1 MFAVRFGL
9 RIFIDP
15 PGAVHLCWPE
25 SSSNDLYI
33 YIDISVCVCVCVC
46 VAIGEKIERLY
57 FYPYKPV
64 SWLLTHHGISV
75 FSPYRSLYL
84 ALIQRIE
91 HCKRKNQYTD
101 FLYIYIYIYIYIGS
115 LCYAFFAGFLVNTKP
130 NRYDHRLTNPTIHFN
145 ADKLEKFENY
155 ITPLTF

>member
-33 YIDISVCVCVCVC
+33 YIYIYICVCVC

-64 SWLLTHHGISV
+64 S
-75 FSPYRSLYL
+75 
-84 ALIQRIE
+84 
-91 HCKRKNQYTD
+91 
-101 FLYIYIYIYIYIGS
+101 
-115 LCYAFFAGFLVNTKP
+115 
-130 NRYDHRLTNPTIHFN
+130 
-145 ADKLEKFENY
+145 
-155 ITPLTF
+155 